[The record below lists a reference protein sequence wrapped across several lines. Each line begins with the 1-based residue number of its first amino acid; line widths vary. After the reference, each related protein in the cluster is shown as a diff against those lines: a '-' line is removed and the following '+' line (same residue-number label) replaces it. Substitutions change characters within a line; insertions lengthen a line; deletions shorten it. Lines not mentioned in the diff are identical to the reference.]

1 MNDAANI
8 VISSQRYLDPAI
20 VAAKAAAQDYSAQYV
35 TVDVDGITY
44 AVVLDG
50 HHSLAAA
57 KQAGVD
63 VEWEHLEDM
72 QREAD
77 RMGAEDFLAA
87 HHLGDDY
94 YDVETGLGVW

>member
-1 MNDAANI
+1 MATT
-8 VISSQRYLDPAI
+8 ISSQRYLDPAI
-20 VAAKAAAQDYSAQYV
+20 VAAKSATRDYTAYYV
-35 TVDVDGITY
+35 TVRVGEVEYD
-44 AVVLDG
+44 VVLDG

-57 KQAGVD
+57 KQDAAD

-94 YDVETGLGVW
+94 YDIETGLGVW

>member
-1 MNDAANI
+1 MATT
-8 VISSQRYLDPAI
+8 ISSQRYLDPAI
-20 VAAKAAAQDYSAQYV
+20 VSAKSAIQDYTAYYV
-35 TVDVDGITY
+35 TVRVDGVEY
-44 AVVLDG
+44 DVVLDG

-57 KQAGVD
+57 KQDGAD
-63 VEWEHLEDM
+63 VEWEHLKDM

-94 YDVETGLGVW
+94 YDIETGLGVW